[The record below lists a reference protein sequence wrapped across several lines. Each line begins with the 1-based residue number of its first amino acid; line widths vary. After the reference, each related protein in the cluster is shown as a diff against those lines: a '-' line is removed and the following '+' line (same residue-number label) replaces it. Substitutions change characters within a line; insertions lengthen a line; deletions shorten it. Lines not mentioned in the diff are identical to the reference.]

1 MTDSEKRVIVQ
12 AVHGELGAAMVQMI
26 DSDDKII
33 CDHVREAHRMLSEL
47 LYSSDR
53 QTPQEVL
60 DRLLSKV
67 SPARQ
72 RVADNQTEKVYEEEK

>member
-1 MTDSEKRVIVQ
+1 MTAIERDVLFN

-33 CDHVREAHRMLSEL
+33 CDHVREAHRMLSAL

-67 SPARQ
+67 SPSARQ
-72 RVADNQTEKVYEEEK
+72 RVTEAKEDKTDG